1 MKKMGGRQKMKSVNV
16 LLNSIEKI
24 KEFTNIV
31 SNLDSEID
39 LVSGRYTVDA
49 KSIMGIFSLDL
60 TKNIRMD
67 IYNDEIFDDAKE
79 KLKDFIVQ

>member
-1 MKKMGGRQKMKSVNV
+1 MKSVNV

-67 IYNDEIFDDAKE
+67 IHNDEIFDDAKE

>member
-1 MKKMGGRQKMKSVNV
+1 MKSVNI
-16 LLNSIEKI
+16 LLDSIEKI

-31 SNLDSEID
+31 SGFDGDID
-39 LVSGRYTVDA
+39 LVSGRYVVDA

-67 IYNDEIFDDAKE
+67 IHNDNIFDEAKD
-79 KLKDFIVQ
+79 KIKKFIAE